1 MRKTNT
7 QSLAEV
13 IRQLLKEQHLDDK
26 LNDRHII
33 DAWSVVL
40 GPNISQ
46 YTTSLSVCDQ
56 TLYVSLSSAVL
67 RHELFLSKQ
76 EILSALNRHVGA
88 EVIRDIVF
96 R

>member
-7 QSLAEV
+7 QPLGAV
-13 IRQLLKEQHLDDK
+13 IRQLLKELHLESR
-26 LNDRHII
+26 LNDKHIV
-33 DAWSVVL
+33 DAWPAVL
-40 GPNISQ
+40 GSNISQ
-46 YTTSLSVCDQ
+46 YTTALSVRNRM
-56 TLYVSLSSAVL
+56 LYVSLSSAVL

-88 EVIRDIVF
+88 EVITDIVF

>member
-33 DAWSVVL
+33 DAWPVVL

-46 YTTSLSVCDQ
+46 YTTSLSVRNQ
-56 TLYVSLSSAVL
+56 MLYVSLSSAVL

-76 EILSALNRHVGA
+76 EILSALNRHVGV

>member
-1 MRKTNT
+1 M
-7 QSLAEV
+7 
-13 IRQLLKEQHLDDK
+13 LKEQHLDDK

-33 DAWSVVL
+33 DAWPVVL
-40 GPNISQ
+40 GPNISL